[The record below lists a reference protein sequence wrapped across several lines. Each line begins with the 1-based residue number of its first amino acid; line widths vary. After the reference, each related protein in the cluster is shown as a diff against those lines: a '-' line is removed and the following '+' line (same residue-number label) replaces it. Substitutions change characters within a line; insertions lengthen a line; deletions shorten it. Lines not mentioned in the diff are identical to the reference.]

1 MRVQSKLRN
10 CVKVEVVVLG
20 LPSPIVLMVSQCR
33 RKAALNLNMCR
44 QSMTKST
51 VNFVDIVFYV
61 VTVFLSLE
69 YPPVRDGS
77 H

>member
-1 MRVQSKLRN
+1 M
-10 CVKVEVVVLG
+10 KVEVAVLG
-20 LPSPIVLMVSQCR
+20 VIVLVVSQCR

-44 QSMTKST
+44 QSITKST

-69 YPPVRDGS
+69 YSPVRDGS
-77 H
+77 HYSCTH